1 MRFAISIPQHAADGT
16 FDPTSLRG
24 YLARAEALGFDSAW
38 TGEQVIGSM
47 PHLGPIETMSYAA
60 ACTERLR
67 IGCIAFVSSLHNPLQ
82 LAKSMATLD
91 QLSRGRLEVGLA
103 TGGRTRMFSAFGVDP
118 GTFVARFNEG
128 LQLMK
133 ALWTESRVTFDGR
146 FWQLKGAAMEPKPFQ
161 KPHPPIWFGAAHPN
175 ALRRAVRYADGFF
188 GAGSQTTAQF
198 VEQVKIVRQALSEQQ
213 RDAAT
218 FPIAKRV
225 YIAVDDDA
233 SRAQQRIT
241 AALDEQY
248 GYFGIRGLGPVA
260 VSGPPEACNR
270 GLRAVADAGA
280 EMILLNPVFHDM
292 EQIERLAA
300 EVMPHF

>member
-1 MRFAISIPQHAADGT
+1 MRFAISIPQHVLNST
-16 FDPTSLRG
+16 FDPAGLRG

-47 PHLGPIETMSYAA
+47 PYLGPIEIMSYAA

-118 GTFVARFNEG
+118 DTFVARFNEG

-133 ALWTESRVTFDGR
+133 ALWTEPRVTFEGR
-146 FWQLKGAAMEPKPFQ
+146 FWQLHDAAMEPKPFQ
-161 KPHPPIWFGAAHPN
+161 KPHPPIWFGGSHPN
-175 ALRRAVRYADGFF
+175 AIRRAVRYANGFF

-198 VEQVKIVRQALSEQQ
+198 AEQVKVVRQALIEQN
-213 RDAAT
+213 RDPST
-218 FPIAKRV
+218 FRIAKRV

-233 SRAQQRIT
+233 GLARQRILE
-241 AALDEQY
+241 ALDEQY
-248 GYFGIRGLGPVA
+248 RYFGIKGLGPVA
-260 VSGPPEACNR
+260 VTGSPDACLQ
-270 GLRAVADAGA
+270 GLREVVNAGA
-280 EMILLNPVFHDM
+280 EMILLNPLLDDLKQM
-292 EQIERLAA
+292 ERLAV
-300 EVMPHF
+300 EVMPQL

>member
-1 MRFAISIPQHAADGT
+1 MRFAISIPQHVPDGT
-16 FDPTSLRG
+16 FDPSGLRA

-82 LAKSMATLD
+82 LAKSMATID

-118 GTFVARFNEG
+118 DTFVARFNEG

-133 ALWTESRVTFDGR
+133 ALWTEPRVTFEGR
-146 FWQLKGAAMEPKPFQ
+146 FWQLHGAAMEPKPFQ
-161 KPHPPIWFGAAHPN
+161 KPHPPIWFGGSHPN
-175 ALRRAVRYADGFF
+175 ALRRAVRYANGFF

-198 VEQVKIVRQALSEQQ
+198 AEQVKVVRQAVIEQN

-218 FPIAKRV
+218 FRIAKRV

-233 SRAQQRIT
+233 ARARQRIA

-248 GYFGIRGLGPVA
+248 GYFGIKGLGPVA
-260 VSGPPEACNR
+260 VSGPPDACVK
-270 GLRAVADAGA
+270 GLREVVDAGA
-280 EMILLNPVFHDM
+280 QMIL
-292 EQIERLAA
+292 
-300 EVMPHF
+300 

>member
-1 MRFAISIPQHAADGT
+1 
-16 FDPTSLRG
+16 
-24 YLARAEALGFDSAW
+24 
-38 TGEQVIGSM
+38 
-47 PHLGPIETMSYAA
+47 
-60 ACTERLR
+60 
-67 IGCIAFVSSLHNPLQ
+67 
-82 LAKSMATLD
+82 
-91 QLSRGRLEVGLA
+91 
-103 TGGRTRMFSAFGVDP
+103 
-118 GTFVARFNEG
+118 
-128 LQLMK
+128 MK

-260 VSGPPEACNR
+260 VSGPPEACIR

-280 EMILLNPVFHDM
+280 EMILLNPVFDDM
-292 EQIERLAA
+292 EQMETLGR
-300 EVMPHF
+300 

>member
-1 MRFAISIPQHAADGT
+1 MRFAISIPQHIPDGT
-16 FDPTSLRG
+16 FDPAGLRA
-24 YLARAEALGFDSAW
+24 YLARAEALGFHSAW

-60 ACTERLR
+60 AFTERVR

-103 TGGRTRMFSAFGVDP
+103 TGGRTRMFSAFGVNP

-133 ALWTESRVTFDGR
+133 ALWTEPRVTFEGR
-146 FWQLKGAAMEPKPFQ
+146 FWQLHAAAMEPKPFQ
-161 KPHPPIWFGAAHPN
+161 KPHPPIWFGATHPN
-175 ALRRAVRYADGFF
+175 AVRRAVRYANGFF

-198 VEQVKIVRQALSEQQ
+198 AEQVKVVRQELIEQKQ
-213 RDAAT
+213 NSAT
-218 FPIAKRV
+218 FRIAKRV
-225 YIAVDDDA
+225 YIAVDDDTA
-233 SRAQQRIT
+233 RARQRIA

-248 GYFGIRGLGPVA
+248 GYFGVKGLGPVA
-260 VSGPPEACNR
+260 VSGPPDACVQ
-270 GLRAVADAGA
+270 GLREVANAGA
-280 EMILLNPVFHDM
+280 EMILLNPLFDDLKQM
-292 EQIERLAA
+292 ERLAA
-300 EVMPHF
+300 EVMPRL